1 MNLEEKI
8 EVARGDVEADLL
20 LKNCQII
27 NVLSGEI
34 HQGNVAIFKDRIAG
48 IGDYRAKETIDIK
61 GRYIA
66 PGFIDGHVHIESS
79 MVTVPEYARAVV
91 PLGTTS
97 VIIDPHEIANVL
109 GLEGIRYMMQS
120 AKLTPLS
127 VYIMIPSCVPTSH
140 METAGATIS
149 ASDISTFFGQRWVL
163 GLGEMMNFPGV
174 INMNNEVLDKIK
186 VADGK
191 LIDGHAP
198 GLSGKDLVAYIA
210 AGIRS
215 DHECTTVDE
224 AREKLRLGMVVMIRE
239 GTAAKNLKDL
249 LPLVTRENVCRFVFC
264 TDDRHPY
271 DIKTQGHINY
281 LIKQAIHLGIDPVQ
295 AIKMAT
301 CNTTEY
307 FGIPEKGAIVP
318 GYMADI
324 VVFDNFENMNIDL
337 VIKNG
342 QIVAKEE
349 KFVVREKK
357 LPEVMLRSSINVN
370 WMAMKDFSIPVKENK
385 KARIIKVIPDQII
398 TKQAIL
404 KPKIENSKAVADLE
418 RDILKIAVVERH
430 MASGN
435 VGIGFVQGF
444 GLKKGA
450 IASSVAHD
458 SHNIIVTGT
467 NDADMMTAVIE
478 IVKMRGGLVAV
489 VEDEILGSLPLPV
502 AGLMSEEPL
511 EVVKDKIEEL
521 KKITRD
527 MGCILEDPF
536 MQLSF
541 LALPVIPELKLTD
554 RGLVDVKKFD
564 FVPLFTE

>member
-109 GLEGIRYMMQS
+109 GLEGIRYMIQS

-370 WMAMKDFSIPVKENK
+370 WMAMKDFSITVEDDK

-404 KPKIENSKAVADLE
+404 KPKIEDNKAVADLE

-527 MGCILEDPF
+527 MGCTLEDPF

-554 RGLVDVKKFD
+554 RGLVDVTKFD

>member
-8 EVARGDVEADLL
+8 EVARGNVEADLL

-174 INMNNEVLDKIK
+174 VNMNNEVLDKIK

-215 DHECTTVDE
+215 DHECTTLDE
-224 AREKLRLGMVVMIRE
+224 AR
-239 GTAAKNLKDL
+239 
-249 LPLVTRENVCRFVFC
+249 
-264 TDDRHPY
+264 
-271 DIKTQGHINY
+271 
-281 LIKQAIHLGIDPVQ
+281 
-295 AIKMAT
+295 
-301 CNTTEY
+301 
-307 FGIPEKGAIVP
+307 
-318 GYMADI
+318 
-324 VVFDNFENMNIDL
+324 
-337 VIKNG
+337 
-342 QIVAKEE
+342 
-349 KFVVREKK
+349 
-357 LPEVMLRSSINVN
+357 
-370 WMAMKDFSIPVKENK
+370 
-385 KARIIKVIPDQII
+385 
-398 TKQAIL
+398 
-404 KPKIENSKAVADLE
+404 
-418 RDILKIAVVERH
+418 
-430 MASGN
+430 
-435 VGIGFVQGF
+435 
-444 GLKKGA
+444 
-450 IASSVAHD
+450 
-458 SHNIIVTGT
+458 
-467 NDADMMTAVIE
+467 
-478 IVKMRGGLVAV
+478 
-489 VEDEILGSLPLPV
+489 
-502 AGLMSEEPL
+502 
-511 EVVKDKIEEL
+511 
-521 KKITRD
+521 
-527 MGCILEDPF
+527 
-536 MQLSF
+536 
-541 LALPVIPELKLTD
+541 
-554 RGLVDVKKFD
+554 
-564 FVPLFTE
+564 

>member
-1 MNLEEKI
+1 MI
-8 EVARGDVEADLL
+8 
-20 LKNCQII
+20 
-27 NVLSGEI
+27 
-34 HQGNVAIFKDRIAG
+34 
-48 IGDYRAKETIDIK
+48 
-61 GRYIA
+61 
-66 PGFIDGHVHIESS
+66 
-79 MVTVPEYARAVV
+79 
-91 PLGTTS
+91 
-97 VIIDPHEIANVL
+97 
-109 GLEGIRYMMQS
+109 QS

-370 WMAMKDFSIPVKENK
+370 WMAMKDFSITVEDDK

-404 KPKIENSKAVADLE
+404 KPKIEDSKAVADLE

-527 MGCILEDPF
+527 MGCTLEDPF